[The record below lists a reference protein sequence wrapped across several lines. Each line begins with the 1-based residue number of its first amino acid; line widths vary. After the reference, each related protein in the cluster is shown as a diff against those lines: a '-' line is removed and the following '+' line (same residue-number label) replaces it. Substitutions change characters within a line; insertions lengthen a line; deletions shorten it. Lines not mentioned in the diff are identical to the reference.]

1 MKTKEELDEIKME
14 VENLGKKLN
23 ELTDDELNEVTGGQR
38 ILRRMYCQLVSLS
51 GSGMDI
57 DSMP

>member
-23 ELTDDELNEVTGGQR
+23 ELTDEELNEVTGGGNG
-38 ILRRMYCQLVSLS
+38 IDTKFGLTSGGASVVFCTGSL
-51 GSGMDI
+51 
-57 DSMP
+57 